1 MIITQQ
7 KPFEEI
13 IGFLERSNAVFICGC
28 SECATLCKTGGEEEV
43 KQMKKRLEETGKK
56 GSGWVVLDPACNIL
70 ENKKHFRENKAQ
82 LSKADSILVLACGNG
97 VQAVSESIDKIVYP
111 GVNTLFL
118 GDIIRFGQFEERCQL
133 CGECLLDKTG
143 GICPISRCSKSLL
156 NGPCGGSENGKCEI
170 DPDIDCAW
178 QLIIDRLSKQEQIDR
193 LKEII
198 PAKDW
203 STSRDGGPRKLNIRE
218 PHHKKMATSEEKKTE
233 EAKTPVSSVKANSN
247 LRRILD
253 GGEFAV
259 TGELGPPKGADAEVI
274 KKKAL
279 YFKDSVDA
287 VNITDNQT
295 AIVRMSSIAAGVILS
310 QMDIEPVIQMVCRDR
325 NRLAIQSDILGA
337 AALGI
342 RNVLCLS
349 GDHQKFGN
357 HPQAKN
363 VYDLDAIGLI
373 QVLKSMR
380 DEKKFLS
387 GDSLTV
393 SPQLY
398 IGAVENPY
406 ADPYEFRAI
415 RLAKKI
421 EAGCDF
427 IQTQGVFNV
436 KKFRDWMKI
445 VRDSGLDGKVHIL
458 AGVIPI
464 KSAGMARY
472 MRDYVSGVSLPDEIV
487 SRMEDAKDP
496 KEEGTRIC
504 VEIIEQLKEI
514 EGIHGIHIMA
524 VAWENIIPV
533 MVKQAKLWPRPKIE
547 NIRAS

>member
-1 MIITQQ
+1 
-7 KPFEEI
+7 
-13 IGFLERSNAVFICGC
+13 
-28 SECATLCKTGGEEEV
+28 
-43 KQMKKRLEETGKK
+43 
-56 GSGWVVLDPACNIL
+56 
-70 ENKKHFRENKAQ
+70 
-82 LSKADSILVLACGNG
+82 
-97 VQAVSESIDKIVYP
+97 
-111 GVNTLFL
+111 
-118 GDIIRFGQFEERCQL
+118 
-133 CGECLLDKTG
+133 
-143 GICPISRCSKSLL
+143 
-156 NGPCGGSENGKCEI
+156 
-170 DPDIDCAW
+170 
-178 QLIIDRLSKQEQIDR
+178 SKQGQLDR

-203 STSRDGGPRKLNIRE
+203 STSRDGGPRRLNIRE
-218 PHHKKMATSEEKKTE
+218 PHHKKMGTSEEKKTE

-259 TGELGPPKGADAEVI
+259 TGELGPPKGADAEII

-406 ADPYEFRAI
+406 ADPYEFRVI

-445 VRDSGLDGKVHIL
+445 VRD
-458 AGVIPI
+458 
-464 KSAGMARY
+464 
-472 MRDYVSGVSLPDEIV
+472 
-487 SRMEDAKDP
+487 
-496 KEEGTRIC
+496 
-504 VEIIEQLKEI
+504 
-514 EGIHGIHIMA
+514 
-524 VAWENIIPV
+524 
-533 MVKQAKLWPRPKIE
+533 
-547 NIRAS
+547 